1 MTPIT
6 LWELNNKIRSVIESN
21 LDDTYWIT
29 GELSEARQ
37 ASNGHFYGELIQKDE
52 NGRNV
57 IARARVNCWAQQYN
71 LIRLRFLHE
80 TGQEIR
86 AGLKVLLEV
95 QVTFHEQYGY
105 ALKVT
110 DIDST
115 YTLGDLARRRKEI
128 LNKLEEEGILH
139 DNQTLTMHRLTWRIA
154 IVSAETAAGYGD
166 FCDQLLHNE
175 YGLRFQ
181 IKLFPATMQ
190 GQHVEESVSAALFQI
205 ASEENNW
212 DAVVIIRGGG
222 STSDLNSFDSY
233 ELGANIAQFP
243 LPVITGIGHDRDVTI
258 PDMVSKLHV
267 KTPTAAAQFLVHCGA
282 VELDRLNELAS
293 AIVANAREAIS
304 HSREQLSYY
313 GSYIPVAAQKLVETS
328 RLKLGN
334 YAQAIPLVL
343 KSRIS
348 NERARLDR
356 CIELSKSAVNGRMER
371 ERMMIASLSD
381 KVQLLSPQN
390 TLNRGYSLTTH
401 NGHVVTNVACLK
413 PGEHIVT
420 MLKDGEISSIVE

>member
-222 STSDLNSFDSY
+222 AVADMSDFDSY
-233 ELGANIAQFP
+233 QLASIIAQFP
-243 LPVITGIGHDRDVTI
+243 LPVIVGIGHERDETVL
-258 PDMVSKLHV
+258 DYVAHQRV
-267 KTPTAAAQFLVHCGA
+267 KTPTAAAAFLIDHQLG
-282 VELDRLNELAS
+282 ELALLNHFQQRIS
-293 AIVANAREAIS
+293 QAANNLLKNEENRLERQKGHIS
-304 HSREQLSYY
+304 LLFRTISQQVRHQLDLFL
-313 GSYIPVAAQKLVETS
+313 QKLRQNVERKLQNES
-328 RLKLGN
+328 HQLDLLEKQIENLNPNRILKLGFTITLHKGKPVKN
-334 YAQAIPLVL
+334 PNQLHPGDHITTLTEHG
-343 KSRIS
+343 K
-348 NERARLDR
+348 
-356 CIELSKSAVNGRMER
+356 IE
-371 ERMMIASLSD
+371 
-381 KVQLLSPQN
+381 
-390 TLNRGYSLTTH
+390 
-401 NGHVVTNVACLK
+401 
-413 PGEHIVT
+413 
-420 MLKDGEISSIVE
+420 SIVEA

>member
-222 STSDLNSFDSY
+222 AVADMSDFDSY
-233 ELGANIAQFP
+233 QLASIIAQFP
-243 LPVITGIGHDRDVTI
+243 LPVIVGIGHERDETVL
-258 PDMVSKLHV
+258 DYVAHQRV
-267 KTPTAAAQFLVHCGA
+267 KTPTAAAAFLIDHQLG
-282 VELDRLNELAS
+282 ELALLNHFQQRIS
-293 AIVANAREAIS
+293 QAANNLLKNEENRLERQKGHIS
-304 HSREQLSYY
+304 LLFQTISQQIRHQLDLFL
-313 GSYIPVAAQKLVETS
+313 QKLRQNVERKLQNES
-328 RLKLGN
+328 HQLDLLEKQIENLNPNRILKLGFTITLHKGKPVKN
-334 YAQAIPLVL
+334 PNQLHPGDHITTLT
-343 KSRIS
+343 KHGK
-348 NERARLDR
+348 
-356 CIELSKSAVNGRMER
+356 IE
-371 ERMMIASLSD
+371 
-381 KVQLLSPQN
+381 
-390 TLNRGYSLTTH
+390 
-401 NGHVVTNVACLK
+401 
-413 PGEHIVT
+413 
-420 MLKDGEISSIVE
+420 SIVEA

>member
-190 GQHVEESVSAALFQI
+190 GQHVEESVSAALFQV

-222 STSDLNSFDSY
+222 AVADMSDFDSY
-233 ELGANIAQFP
+233 QLASIIAQFP
-243 LPVITGIGHDRDVTI
+243 LPVIVGIGHERDETVL
-258 PDMVSKLHV
+258 DYVAHQRV
-267 KTPTAAAQFLVHCGA
+267 KTPTAAAAFLIDHQLG
-282 VELDRLNELAS
+282 ELALLNHFQQRIS
-293 AIVANAREAIS
+293 QAANNLLKNEENRLERQKGHIS
-304 HSREQLSYY
+304 LLFQTISQQIRHQLDLFL
-313 GSYIPVAAQKLVETS
+313 QKLRQNVERKLQNES
-328 RLKLGN
+328 HQLDLLEKQIENLNPNRILKLGFTITLHKGKPVRN
-334 YAQAIPLVL
+334 PNQLHPGDHITTLTEHG
-343 KSRIS
+343 K
-348 NERARLDR
+348 
-356 CIELSKSAVNGRMER
+356 IE
-371 ERMMIASLSD
+371 
-381 KVQLLSPQN
+381 
-390 TLNRGYSLTTH
+390 
-401 NGHVVTNVACLK
+401 
-413 PGEHIVT
+413 
-420 MLKDGEISSIVE
+420 SIVEA